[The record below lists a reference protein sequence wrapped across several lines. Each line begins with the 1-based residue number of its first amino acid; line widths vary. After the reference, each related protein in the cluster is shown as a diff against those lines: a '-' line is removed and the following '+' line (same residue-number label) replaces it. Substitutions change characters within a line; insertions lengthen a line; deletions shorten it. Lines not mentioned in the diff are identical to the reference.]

1 MDGPLGESKYIQ
13 SGNFTDQG
21 PIFTHDVPF
30 DNVSGSIAFT
40 LAKRAFTNHVDMAG
54 GRGGVAKCPYYY
66 ISPIK

>member
-30 DNVSGSIAFT
+30 DNVSSGSIAFT
-40 LAKRAFTNHVDMAG
+40 LAKLEKRRYVYEDFVFIIIQKTA
-54 GRGGVAKCPYYY
+54 P
-66 ISPIK
+66 